1 VSRAS
6 SPIRVLI
13 ADDHEIVREGLRMI
27 FAEEQGDIDVVGEAA
42 TGDEAV
48 RLAVALRPDVVL
60 MDLLL
65 PGIDGIEATRRLREA
80 GAPARV
86 LILTSFA
93 DDERVREAV
102 RAGAIGYLLKDVLRT
117 ELVQAVLAAAQGTPT
132 LHPRAQ
138 QHLMRQVAEPPA
150 RSPFA
155 ELTSRE
161 LDVLRLIAAG
171 ASNKQIAATLSLSL
185 GTVKGYVSA
194 ILPKL
199 GVGDR
204 TQAALFAVKHGL
216 DASDQDVANAG
227 SRRDRSQD
235 DHESPTTR
243 PRPRL

>member
-1 VSRAS
+1 
-6 SPIRVLI
+6 
-13 ADDHEIVREGLRMI
+13 MI
-27 FAEEQGDIDVVGEAA
+27 FAEECDDIEVVGEAA
-42 TGDEAV
+42 AGDEAV
-48 RLAVALRPDVVL
+48 RLAAALRPDVVL

-80 GAPARV
+80 GVPSRV

-93 DDERVREAV
+93 DDERVREAI

-138 QHLMRQVAEPPA
+138 QHLIRQVAEPPA
-150 RSPFA
+150 PSPFA
-155 ELTSRE
+155 ELTPRE

-216 DASDQDVANAG
+216 DASDSDVANAG

>member
-1 VSRAS
+1 
-6 SPIRVLI
+6 
-13 ADDHEIVREGLRMI
+13 MI
-27 FAEEQGDIDVVGEAA
+27 FAEERDDIEVVGEAT

-48 RLAVALRPDVVL
+48 RLAEALRPDVVL

-65 PGIDGIEATRRLREA
+65 PGMDGIEATRRLREA
-80 GAPARV
+80 GVPSRV

-93 DDERVREAV
+93 DDERVREAI

-117 ELVQAVLAAAQGTPT
+117 QLIQAVLAAAQGTPT

-138 QHLMRQVAEPPA
+138 QHLIRQVAAPPA
-150 RSPFA
+150 PSPFA
-155 ELTSRE
+155 ELTPRE

-171 ASNKQIAATLSLSL
+171 ASNKEIAATLSLSL

-216 DASDQDVANAG
+216 DADGAAQFGGTARPATRQSGRGVP
-227 SRRDRSQD
+227 
-235 DHESPTTR
+235 PTS
-243 PRPRL
+243 